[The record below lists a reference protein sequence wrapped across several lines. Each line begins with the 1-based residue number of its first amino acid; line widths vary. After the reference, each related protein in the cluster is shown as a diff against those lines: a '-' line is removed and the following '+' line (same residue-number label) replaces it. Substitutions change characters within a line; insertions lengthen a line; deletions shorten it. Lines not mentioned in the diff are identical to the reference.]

1 MLALLGFALFL
12 VCAIA
17 VLISAARAAA
27 MALPGRPQPWPD
39 HLLRRTAATLG
50 WAAGAVYA
58 LGLAGV
64 AWSEAEVGDGAN
76 STPAPAC
83 REGFAP
89 ETIEGLTHHRAS
101 YLPLRFDC
109 VREDGSVYV
118 SDPDLVWMNWTW
130 AALALTAALLF
141 LGMHYRTELR
151 GRRTAVR

>member
-1 MLALLGFALFL
+1 MGFALFL

-27 MALPGRPQPWPD
+27 MALPGRLQPWPD

-50 WAAGAVYA
+50 WVAGAVYA

-101 YLPLRFDC
+101 YLLRFDC
-109 VREDGSVYV
+109 VREDGRLRQRSGPGVDELDV
-118 SDPDLVWMNWTW
+118 GRTRPDRGTALPRHALSDG
-130 AALALTAALLF
+130 AA
-141 LGMHYRTELR
+141 